1 MGFNTLRQIIK
12 IQTDES
18 LSKKIEKPVVMII
31 DDDTHLLEDLAFS
44 LKDDYHVLGCPSGSE
59 GMERLDE
66 TVSAV
71 VLDIRMPGQDGFQIF
86 KAIKERLPH
95 LPVLFHSAYQDLK
108 DPYEIIN
115 QYRPFGYIS
124 KSAGLP
130 ELKDSIDSAVDY
142 YSQIRRNRE
151 LVRELTLTKEYL
163 DNIIHSMPAMLIG
176 LDARTQVVHWNR
188 KAWEKTGIPP
198 EKAVGQP
205 LESLLP
211 EMAGRLEEVREIM
224 TLKSP
229 KKLDTLV
236 FQENGKTRYTEILVY
251 PLENLD
257 AGGAVIRL
265 DDVTERVMFE
275 EMMVKTEKMMMVSGL
290 AAGIAHEI
298 NNPLS
303 IILQSIEVTRQR
315 LSPEMGVN
323 QKAAVVHGVDL
334 EKLKGYLKERKIFD
348 NFDHI
353 EQASLRTSEIVQN
366 MLNFSRQYEIH
377 SIPTDIEQLI
387 EETLSLSANEYTLK
401 NDWEFQSIEII
412 REYEDGLPRVP
423 CVRVEIAQVLMNLI
437 RNAVQALY
445 PPGGD
450 HPRRITI
457 KAGVKDQMAVITV
470 SDTGK
475 GMGREIVKRVF
486 DPFFTTKSPGQGTG
500 LGLSVSLHI
509 VREHHQGDLLV
520 ESAPGQGA
528 TFTLLLPLSDR
539 SVVENETGKQ
549 VAS

>member
-108 DPYEIIN
+108 DPYEIMN

-163 DNIIHSMPAMLIG
+163 DNIIHSMPSMLIG
-176 LDARTQVVHWNR
+176 LDAKTQVVHWNR

-198 EKAVGQP
+198 EKAAGQP

-412 REYEDGLPRVP
+412 REYEDWLPRVP

-445 PPGGD
+445 PSGGD